1 MGNNSVFRAA
11 ISIAKRQNAI
21 PLDKIKE
28 AEKQSCFYGR
38 SLEYPFPLTDK
49 CYRLQSRDV
58 IFGEIPIQEIEY
70 EIYRQNVYNSRI
82 NPEIKTLDEFQ
93 NIDERS
99 KIFFRRLKDTG
110 WRWSFF
116 GGFIPFLSLYYA
128 ISRRTITPILYELI
142 ALFTYNN
149 IFNNAGTVNYLH
161 YTIIAIIILPL
172 ANHAG
177 IKRSRKFAMEELINH
192 EYTRTRNITSW
203 QKFIFRCISKFRN
216 PFDQIN
222 KTEFKLKKI
231 KSMHKRGIISKE
243 EYQSIR
249 KKTLGI

>member
-70 EIYRQNVYNSRI
+70 EIYRQNVYNTRL
-82 NPEIKTLDEFQ
+82 NPEIKTLDQFQ
-93 NIDERS
+93 NLDGRS
-99 KIFFRRLKDTG
+99 QIFFRRLKDTG
-110 WRWSFF
+110 WGWSLL
-116 GGFIPFLSLYYA
+116 GGCIPFVSLYYA
-128 ISRRTITPILYELI
+128 ISRGTITPILYKLI
-142 ALFTYNN
+142 TLFISIN
-149 IFNNAGTVNYLH
+149 IFNLTGVLNYLH

-177 IKRSRKFAMEELINH
+177 ISRSRKFAMEELINH
-192 EYTRTRNITSW
+192 ECIRTRNISSW
-203 QKFIFRCISKFRN
+203 QKFIFRCISKLRN
-216 PFDQIN
+216 PFDPIN
-222 KTEFKLKKI
+222 KTELKLKKI
-231 KSMHKRGIISKE
+231 KSMYKRGIISKE